1 MFNTIKEEIDVV
13 FERDPAARSVAET
26 IFTCPGF
33 QAIVFHR
40 FNHWLWDKKLYL
52 IEALCQDFLDSWE
65 PWAFYFSFQGVG

>member
-40 FNHWLWDKKLYL
+40 FNHWLWDKNFILF
-52 IEALCQDFLDSWE
+52 AD
-65 PWAFYFSFQGVG
+65 